1 MEYKRLTLFAGHYG
15 SGKTN
20 ISVNYALALKKSG
33 VSVAVADLDIV
44 NPYFRAKDS
53 KDLLAENGIE
63 LISSKYAN
71 SNIDLPALPSELY
84 SVVQRKDRCAI
95 MDIGGDDRGAMALG
109 RFRQYIEEENDYE
122 MLFVANFYR
131 PLTKLPE
138 EALQIML
145 EIENACNMRFTGI
158 INNSNLGDQ
167 TGADDVL
174 RTLEYA
180 QELSNLSKLA
190 IKMTTADVR
199 LCQELSDKVDNL
211 FPLTLQERIY
221 ES

>member
-167 TGADDVL
+167 TVADDVL

-180 QELSNLSKLA
+180 QELSHLSKLA